1 MNNTNIEQII
11 EACLLT
17 ATTPISL
24 TQLTNV
30 FDNEIDEAI
39 VKQALLT
46 LENKYANSGVE
57 MINVAG
63 GYRFRSRLEFQPY
76 LNKLY
81 QIKPPKY
88 SRAIMETLAIVAYKQ
103 PVTRGEIEDIRGV
116 TINSNVI
123 QTLMERGWIE
133 VVGQKQV
140 PGKPE
145 LLATTS
151 KLLEDLG
158 LKSLDELPELPTIEQ
173 TNSDI
178 DLIEEYDEQKHE
190 TN

>member
-24 TQLTNV
+24 SQLINI
-30 FDNEIDEAI
+30 FDAGIDEII
-39 VKQALLT
+39 VKQALSK
-46 LENKYANSGVE
+46 LEHRYATSGVE
-57 MINVAG
+57 MVNIAG
-63 GYRFRSRLEFQPY
+63 GYRFRSRIEFQPY

-81 QIKPPKY
+81 QVKPPKY
-88 SRAIMETLAIVAYKQ
+88 SRAIMETLAIIAYKQ

-158 LKSLDELPELPTIEQ
+158 LKSLEELPELPNIEQ
-173 TNSDI
+173 ASSDI

-190 TN
+190 SN

>member
-1 MNNTNIEQII
+1 MKNTNIEQII

-24 TQLTNV
+24 SQLINI
-30 FDNEIDEAI
+30 FDAEIDEAV
-39 VKQALLT
+39 VKQALSK
-46 LENKYANSGVE
+46 LEHRYANSGVE
-57 MINVAG
+57 MVNVAG

-81 QIKPPKY
+81 QVKPPKY
-88 SRAIMETLAIVAYKQ
+88 SRAIMETLAIIAYKQ

-123 QTLMERGWIE
+123 QILMERGWIE

-158 LKSLDELPELPTIEQ
+158 LKSLEELPELPSIEQ
-173 TNSDI
+173 ASNDI

>member
-24 TQLTNV
+24 SQLINI
-30 FDNEIDEAI
+30 FDAGIDEII
-39 VKQALLT
+39 VKQALSK
-46 LENKYANSGVE
+46 LEHRYATSGVE
-57 MINVAG
+57 MVNIAG
-63 GYRFRSRLEFQPY
+63 GYRFRSRIEFQPY

-81 QIKPPKY
+81 QVKPPKY
-88 SRAIMETLAIVAYKQ
+88 SRAIMETLAIIAYKQ

-158 LKSLDELPELPTIEQ
+158 LKSLEELPNIEQ
-173 TNSDI
+173 ASSDI

-190 TN
+190 SN